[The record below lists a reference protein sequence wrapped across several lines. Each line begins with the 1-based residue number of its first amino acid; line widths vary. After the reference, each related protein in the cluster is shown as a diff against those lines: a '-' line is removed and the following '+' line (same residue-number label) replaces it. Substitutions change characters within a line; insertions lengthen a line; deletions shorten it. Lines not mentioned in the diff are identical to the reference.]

1 MFMRFVAAQ
10 KAHLFNS
17 LQLELS
23 GGICKEK
30 TILVGTL
37 IYRWFLKH

>member
-30 TILVGTL
+30 DNISGYTYLPLVS
-37 IYRWFLKH
+37 